1 MRHRL
6 RVSPA
11 GCVLCVPLFQP
22 SASGSCGVSLSGSRS
37 ASSMRGPSRTAC
49 RPRGRVRDGPEFV
62 RRVRDL
68 NKKAAAGQD
77 ELFPVWRYHAV
88 FTDSPFGL
96 VQAEGQHRD
105 HAVVEQVFAD
115 VTNGPLA
122 HLPSGKFAAN
132 AAWLAVA
139 AMAHNLVRAAGALAS
154 LPFAKARAA
163 TIRRDLIAVAGRTA
177 RTRTRPPH
185 PAPARRLAPRAGM
198 AQPARH
204 RLRPARRSGL
214 TSPDRSAPRRP
225 QRPPEP
231 RPQPV
236 TPDKPQA
243 RRAAGRPR
251 PHSPRKTPRAGI
263 EAKTIYQNGP
273 VDRGLAS
280 SRYQEKSYVGADYSM
295 LMLFCRCEGFHR
307 SGVKDSAMG
316 AWPAHFIRSVAR
328 SPRAHSRHPVHCDVD
343 DISRRGAIRGREPH
357 PGAEVGAGEFLE
369 QLGSRPR

>member
-1 MRHRL
+1 MFLRL
-6 RVSPA
+6 AAFYAYRCFSRLLRARVA
-11 GCVLCVPLFQP
+11 CLC
-22 SASGSCGVSLSGSRS
+22 
-37 ASSMRGPSRTAC
+37 RGRVARPRCARPSRTAC
-49 RPRGRVRDGPEFV
+49 RPRGRVGDGPEFV

-251 PHSPRKTPRAGI
+251 PHSPQKTPRAGI
-263 EAKTIYQNGP
+263 EVKMIYQNGP

-280 SRYQEKSYVGADYSM
+280 SRYQEKSYVGADYLCS
-295 LMLFCRCEGFHR
+295 C
-307 SGVKDSAMG
+307 SSA
-316 AWPAHFIRSVAR
+316 AAR
-328 SPRAHSRHPVHCDVD
+328 AFTD
-343 DISRRGAIRGREPH
+343 
-357 PGAEVGAGEFLE
+357 
-369 QLGSRPR
+369 LG